1 MNNITYKTL
10 KFKTDESLL
19 DNMDYCKDLNDFEL
33 RRLTVKEYKDILHVL
48 FSKRLASDILSVLT
62 LLIAIFATS
71 TFSTVSFLAVSFIFL
86 VVRFRLVAKYRGYFR
101 TLKMIVSL
109 IDMEIKEKYGMD
121 METV

>member
-48 FSKRLASDILSVLT
+48 FSKRLLVDVLSVLT
-62 LLIAIFATS
+62 LLVAIFATS
-71 TFSTVSFLAVSFIFL
+71 TFSTFSFLAVSFIFL

-109 IDMEIKEKYGMD
+109 IDMDIKKKYGMD
-121 METV
+121 MEPV

>member
-48 FSKRLASDILSVLT
+48 FSKRLLADVLSVLT
-62 LLIAIFATS
+62 LLVAIFATS
-71 TFSTVSFLAVSFIFL
+71 TFSTFSFLAVSFIFL
-86 VVRFRLVAKYRGYFR
+86 VIRFRLVAKYKGYFR

-121 METV
+121 MEPV